1 MPSIDQV
8 AGKYKNAIS
17 GDAKDYV
24 NDASIEVR
32 LEWSNTVYMILI
44 FG

>member
-32 LEWSNTVYMILI
+32 LESDTIQ
-44 FG
+44 